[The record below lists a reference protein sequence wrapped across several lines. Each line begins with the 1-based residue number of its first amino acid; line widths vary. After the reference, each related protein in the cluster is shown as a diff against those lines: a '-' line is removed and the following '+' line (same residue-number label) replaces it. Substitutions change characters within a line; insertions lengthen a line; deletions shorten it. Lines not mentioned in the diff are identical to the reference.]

1 MINMATAEK
10 GSTALSLRSID
21 VALENFRSRVQSSF
35 DSQVS
40 LLMERVDNMSARLAT
55 VTSKVDPI
63 QANRDLLAIIQE
75 TKSILQKDLLQDT
88 VALINEKQ
96 RELEGLTSRLKSLSN
111 AQGEAQHPVI
121 TQQRT
126 LHKSFPS
133 TLTSAASESDYEKDK
148 EIASLREEVNRLYN
162 LTEREPRFQPFWI
175 LRDAYPDSVHVTK
188 IARTLNATPTEVLEN
203 LKVFESLGLI
213 EIRNGEARA
222 TKLVRPNKPGTEIA

>member
-1 MINMATAEK
+1 MATTEK
-10 GSTALSLRSID
+10 GSTALSFRSID

-40 LLMERVDNMSARLAT
+40 LLMERVDNMSARLAA
-55 VTSKVDPI
+55 VASKVGPM
-63 QANRDLLAIIQE
+63 QVNRDLLAIIQE
-75 TKSILQKDLLQDT
+75 AKSILQKDLLQDT
-88 VALINEKQ
+88 VTLINEKLS
-96 RELEGLTSRLKSLSN
+96 ELEGLTSRLKSISN
-111 AQGEAQHPVI
+111 GQSEAQYPAMAQQ
-121 TQQRT
+121 QQRT

-133 TLTSAASESDYEKDK
+133 TLSSAASESEDVKDK

-175 LRDAYPDSVHVTK
+175 LRDAYPDSVHITK
-188 IARTLNATPTEVLEN
+188 IARTLNAAPTEVLEN